1 MNSYDLDTEIL
12 MLRQSRTEAI
22 TEINKKRLTYFKELR
37 VTEEENRK
45 ALRSIDDDDL
55 NMIGEFDYLT
65 TSRVH
70 SKEIDNDENVINSI
84 GSTPSTTSHTVEATK
99 KSPNTTTSIE
109 KITELLQKQKDISS
123 KEVDNEIL
131 TQTVL
136 MEEIQELAFR
146 LRMNTEHISK
156 SISAQNMNL
165 ESLHMIGQGNQ
176 VELAY
181 QRNELKER
189 ENNMRYFQ
197 VDVECIIYIY

>member
-1 MNSYDLDTEIL
+1 MTSYDLNMEIL
-12 MLRQSRTEAI
+12 MIRESRTEAI

-37 VTEEENRK
+37 VTEEEYRK

-55 NMIGEFDYLT
+55 NMIKELDNLT
-65 TSRVH
+65 TH
-70 SKEIDNDENVINSI
+70 SKEIDNDDNVINRL
-84 GSTPSTTSHTVEATK
+84 GSTPSTTLQTFEATK
-99 KSPNTTTSIE
+99 KSQNTTTSIE

-123 KEVDNEIL
+123 KEVDDEIL

-136 MEEIQELAFR
+136 MEEIQELASR

-189 ENNMRYFQ
+189 ENNMRYFR
-197 VDVECIIYIY
+197 VDVECITYI